1 MHTNPTSLREPNSKS
16 AQEPASSR
24 PAAGSVTKRL
34 GNELMGLMMSGSPG
48 ISAFPKTDANL
59 FDWVGTIE
67 GVAGTVYD
75 NLKYK
80 ISIHFPSNYPF
91 VAPVIR
97 FETPCY
103 HPNVDLHGNICLD
116 ILKDKWS
123 AVYSVTTILLSL
135 QSLLGEPNNDSPLN
149 TEAAD
154 LWNNQE
160 EFKEQVLRHY
170 QPIATDD

>member
-1 MHTNPTSLREPNSKS
+1 MELMEPNTKS
-16 AQEPASSR
+16 AHEPASGK

-34 GNELMGLMMSGSPG
+34 GNELMGLMMSSSPG
-48 ISAFPKTDANL
+48 ISAFPKSDANL
-59 FDWVGTIE
+59 FDWVGTIH
-67 GVAGTVYD
+67 GVDGTVYES
-75 NLKYK
+75 LRFK

-154 LWNNQE
+154 MWSNQE
-160 EFKEQVLRHY
+160 GFKEQVIRHY
-170 QPIATDD
+170 QPIASDE

>member
-1 MHTNPTSLREPNSKS
+1 MSLRGPNSKS
-16 AQEPASSR
+16 AQDSNSSKPAT
-24 PAAGSVTKRL
+24 GSVTKRL
-34 GNELMGLMMSGSPG
+34 GNELMGLMMSSSPG
-48 ISAFPKTDANL
+48 ISAFPKSDANL
-59 FDWVGTIE
+59 FDWIGTIE
-67 GVAGTVYD
+67 GVTGTVYAD
-75 NLKYK
+75 LKYK

-149 TEAAD
+149 SEAAE
-154 LWNNQE
+154 LWNNQA
-160 EFKEQVLRHY
+160 EFKSQVMRHY
-170 QPIATDD
+170 HPVASDE